1 MAETRV
7 SANVAPHNVVY
18 KYLKNQIL
26 TMELCPGD
34 KLSENKLSA
43 DMNVGR
49 PLVRDALS
57 QLEEEGYIVV
67 YPQRGTEVSRID
79 LERVRQ
85 TAITHN
91 VFEQSIVKEVC
102 KMELTPEQNREIDE
116 ILYGEDR
123 TQKEHKNH
131 KDKKNNKEQKLKKE
145 EKKDD
150 TMEIMM
156 IEQQL
161 KRTLAKI
168 CGRECVW
175 DMYRTMDCD
184 MMRVNHLQHSAYN
197 YRSLTFSL
205 TGREYAQVEWR
216 MLVDNIRHGRS
227 EEAALVCSNHYNTM
241 LLNAESLRRIF
252 PQYFTE

>member
-1 MAETRV
+1 MAETKV
-7 SANVAPHNVVY
+7 SVNAAPHNIVY

-43 DMNVGR
+43 DMDVGR

-67 YPQRGTEVSRID
+67 YPQRGTEVARID

-91 VFEQSIVKEVC
+91 VFEQSIVKELC
-102 KMELTPEQNREIDE
+102 RMELTPEQNEELDE
-116 ILYGEDR
+116 ILYSGEKTDR
-123 TQKEHKNH
+123 NH
-131 KDKKNNKEQKLKKE
+131 KEKRRNKEQRIKKE

-150 TMEIMM
+150 TLEIMM

-161 KRTLAKI
+161 KRALAKM

-184 MMRVNHLQHSAYN
+184 MMRVEHLQHSAYN
-197 YRSLTFSL
+197 YRSLTFAL

-216 MLVDNIRHGRS
+216 MLVDNIRCGRA
-227 EEAALVCSNHYNTM
+227 EEAALVCSSHYNTM

>member
-1 MAETRV
+1 MAETSVDV
-7 SANVAPHNVVY
+7 SAVPHNAVY
-18 KYLKNQIL
+18 QYLKNQIL

-43 DMNVGR
+43 DMDVGR

-67 YPQRGTEVSRID
+67 YPQRGTEVARID

-91 VFEQSIVKEVC
+91 VFEQAIVKELC
-102 KMELTPEQNREIDE
+102 HMELTSEQNTEIDA
-116 ILYGEDR
+116 ILYGDENSH
-123 TQKEHKNH
+123 KEHKNKKGH
-131 KDKKNNKEQKLKKE
+131 KEHKVKKE

-150 TMEIMM
+150 TLEIMM

-175 DMYRTMDCD
+175 DMFRTMDCD
-184 MMRVNHLQHSAYN
+184 MLRVNHLQHSAYN

-216 MLVDNIRHGRS
+216 MLVDNIRRGNA
-227 EEAALVCSNHYNTM
+227 EEAALVCSNHYNTI